1 MKLKHVVA
9 VAAMSLMVT
18 GAASAAIPVTH
29 VTKDKVGLGVDYGF
43 DLNATGQAGHHT
55 GVTYGVDYGISN
67 KTAVQYSFS
76 KNDIHDNSMRD
87 HHLDVVY
94 AVVPHFNLYGGV
106 THLKGLNDS
115 ATGVEGG
122 AIAYAPIFPGAGV
135 YAKLGTG
142 TNLRYSYQVGVSYKI
157 IDNLELNGYY
167 MSERYHFDEGDGTL
181 KGLHVGLGYKF

>member
-76 KNDIHDNSMRD
+76 
-87 HHLDVVY
+87 
-94 AVVPHFNLYGGV
+94 
-106 THLKGLNDS
+106 
-115 ATGVEGG
+115 
-122 AIAYAPIFPGAGV
+122 
-135 YAKLGTG
+135 
-142 TNLRYSYQVGVSYKI
+142 
-157 IDNLELNGYY
+157 
-167 MSERYHFDEGDGTL
+167 
-181 KGLHVGLGYKF
+181 

>member
-1 MKLKHVVA
+1 
-9 VAAMSLMVT
+9 MS
-18 GAASAAIPVTH
+18 
-29 VTKDKVGLGVDYGF
+29 
-43 DLNATGQAGHHT
+43 
-55 GVTYGVDYGISN
+55 
-67 KTAVQYSFS
+67 
-76 KNDIHDNSMRD
+76 
-87 HHLDVVY
+87 
-94 AVVPHFNLYGGV
+94 YGGV

-167 MSERYHFDEGDGTL
+167 MSERYHFDDGDGTL